1 VLESMAALPYVE
13 EEGPVAQL
21 TPSMIATIYGHRTLL
36 EVLKYFERSNSTLSS
51 DPGSAP
57 SSASSL

>member
-1 VLESMAALPYVE
+1 MLESMAAFPYVE

-21 TPSMIATIYGHRTLL
+21 TPSMIATMYGNQALL
-36 EVLKYFERSNSTLSS
+36 EVLKYFEPSTSTPSS
-51 DPGSAP
+51 ASSSP

>member
-1 VLESMAALPYVE
+1 MAAFPYVE

-21 TPSMIATIYGHRTLL
+21 TPSMIATMYGNQALL
-36 EVLKYFERSNSTLSS
+36 EVLKYFEPSTSTPSS
-51 DPGSAP
+51 ASSSP